1 MIKKLFYALVLSCV
15 TGYSQAQKPL
25 TDYVN
30 PFLGTATLWDSID
43 IGYKPTHRTW
53 GAEVFP
59 GSSLPNAMVQLSPV
73 TKFKSGSGYQYE
85 DTVIYAF
92 IHTSKGHWNLC
103 NIPILPV
110 TGSISPDDYSSPFS
124 HKNESAHPGYYQVFL
139 ERYNVNAELTSTL
152 RCAFHKYTF
161 KAGDSKK
168 LIVDLS
174 ISNERVK
181 SWNISQESKNTF
193 SGFQQAG
200 EKMYFYAVANHIILN
215 IDSLKKDKKKISV
228 VNFAAESKPLEIQMG
243 FSFVSIK
250 NAKEN
255 LEKEMLGKS
264 FARVRKEA
272 TQTWEALLSKITVTG
287 GTARQRGIFYSTFY
301 RSFLWPALRSDING
315 EYTDLKGNV
324 VNKGFRY
331 YTEPSLWDD
340 YRNKLV
346 LLGMLSPAVTVDVI
360 KSLIDKGE
368 KTGFMPTFFHGDH
381 ASAFISGS
389 YLKGLRGFDVK
400 RAYNLLLRNA
410 TIEGGTR
417 PYITE
422 YNQKGY
428 IAEQDIEN
436 PKIETKATAGVT
448 KTLEYAYDDYAV
460 ALLAKELNDTANY
473 RMLMK
478 RTSNYKNVFDPSTE
492 FMRGRLTN
500 GEWIKKFDPTFPYY
514 EYMYREANAWQS
526 TFFAPHDPKG
536 LVGLFKS
543 KDDFEKKLDSLFTIP
558 WRGVEAYNISGF
570 IGQYCHGNQPDH
582 SFPFMYYFV
591 DKQEK
596 SQIILDS
603 IMNHFYDLGKDRLA
617 YAGMDDAG
625 EMSSWYVFNA
635 IGIYPFSPADE
646 NFIVSVPLFDKVEMT
661 TDDNVSFTILKKND
675 GKKISSIT
683 SGDKRIEGYF
693 VSYDDLRNGKKLV
706 INTSV
711 LSAQKT
717 SKSKDSQKSKS
728 KLSTPCMDV
737 FSLFTSPNVP
747 AFGPGEE
754 PAQDLKTAIPFSPQE
769 AGRGMV
775 HSL

>member
-1 MIKKLFYALVLSCV
+1 MIKNSFSTLLLLYV
-15 TGYSQAQKPL
+15 TTFIQAQKQT

-103 NIPILPV
+103 HIPILPF
-110 TGSISPDDYSSPFS
+110 TGSISADDYASPYN

-152 RCAFHKYTF
+152 RCAFHKYSF
-161 KAGDSKK
+161 KAGQNKK
-168 LIVDLS
+168 LMVDLS
-174 ISNERVK
+174 ISNERVR
-181 SWNISQESKNTF
+181 SWNILQEGDNVFT
-193 SGFQQAG
+193 GFQQAG
-200 EKMYFYAVANHIILN
+200 EKMYFYAVSNHKIIN
-215 IDSLKKDKKKISV
+215 IDSLKKDTKKISV
-228 VNFAAESKPLEIQMG
+228 VTFADESKPLEIKIG

-264 FARVRKEA
+264 FEQVRNEA
-272 TQTWEALLSKITVTG
+272 TQTWGNLLSKIVVTG
-287 GTARQRGIFYSTFY
+287 GTERQKGIFYSTLY

-315 EYTDLKGNV
+315 DFTDLKGNV
-324 VNKGFRY
+324 VNKGFNY

-346 LLGMLSPAVTVDVI
+346 LLGMLSPVVTVDVI

-381 ASAFISGS
+381 AAAFISGS

-400 RAYNLLLRNA
+400 SAYNLLLRNA

-417 PYITE
+417 PYITDYME
-422 YNQKGY
+422 KGY
-428 IAEQDIEN
+428 IYERDIEN

-460 ALLAKELNDTANY
+460 AQLAREMNDTANY

-492 FMRGRLTN
+492 LMRGRLAN

-526 TFFAPHDPKG
+526 SFFAPHDPKG
-536 LVGLFKS
+536 LVGLYKS

-591 DKQEK
+591 DRQEK
-596 SQIILDS
+596 SQVILDS

-635 IGIYPFSPADE
+635 MGFYPFSPADD
-646 NFIVSVPLFDKVEMT
+646 NFIISVPLFDKIEIKLGGNT
-661 TDDNVSFTILKKND
+661 TFTILKKNM
-675 GKKISSIT
+675 GREIT
-683 SGDKRIEGYF
+683 SMTLGDKKQDGYF
-693 VSYDDLRNGKKLV
+693 ISYKDMRLGKRLIV
-706 INTSV
+706 T
-711 LSAQKT
+711 T
-717 SKSKDSQKSKS
+717 
-728 KLSTPCMDV
+728 
-737 FSLFTSPNVP
+737 
-747 AFGPGEE
+747 
-754 PAQDLKTAIPFSPQE
+754 
-769 AGRGMV
+769 R
-775 HSL
+775 